1 MWVFFSSLINNL
13 SQVNANAFLKY
24 VYNIRKNIFN
34 LLISHF
40 YRKSISD
47 ALSNMLHLEKYIS
60 DIFKSNET
68 IKNSMNEIRLDVLKN
83 IFTCITINMDNE
95 QLNSIYY
102 FITELFDSMN
112 IYDMKNTFKKMID
125 NKYIIKGLI
134 NKTFKL

>member
-134 NKTFKL
+134 NKTFK